1 MGSLQGDKAVV
12 DIIGEMGGRLVI
24 DGDTVRSLTADT
36 KGKVIDASQCP
47 DLVPILAVL
56 GALSEGRTE
65 IVNAQR
71 LRLKE
76 SDRLK
81 AISSEL
87 GKLGACIMEKPEGLI
102 IDGIKSLRG
111 GRVDS
116 WNDHRIAM
124 ALAVAATRCEAPV
137 IISNASC
144 VKKSY
149 PDFWEHYKVLGGRID
164 ERDMG

>member
-1 MGSLQGDKAVV
+1 VV
-12 DIIGEMGGRLVI
+12 DIIGKMGSRIVV
-24 DGDTVRSLTADT
+24 DGDTLRALSSNN
-36 KGKVIDASQCP
+36 KGIVIDASQCP
-47 DLVPILAVL
+47 DLVPVLAVL

-87 GKLGACIMEKPEGLI
+87 DKLGACIMEKRSGLVIEGR
-102 IDGIKSLRG
+102 KSLKG

-124 ALAVAATRCEAPV
+124 ALAVAAIKCEEAV
-137 IISNASC
+137 IISNASS
-144 VKKSY
+144 VGKSY
-149 PDFWEHYKVLGGRID
+149 PDFWEHYKALGGRID
-164 ERDMG
+164 ERTMG